1 MSNGRFSLFPGA
13 PSAHNLFSKR
23 AIQYQWRSN
32 GPVFTSAIIIACV
45 AVWVVEMVF
54 SLFWPLGLA
63 TMIYYGRFDP
73 MTAVAQ
79 PWMFLTSMFLH
90 SPKSVLHI
98 LFNML
103 ALWSVGPV
111 LEKMMGHWPFL
122 ALYVLSGLG
131 GGLGLMFWAA
141 LWPGGTG
148 WLGGAYGASGALFG
162 LFAAMLVVYRRIG
175 EDIRSMLVWMA
186 VNFLMPFL
194 VSGIAWQAHVGGFIV
209 GGVFTWLLISGV
221 HALRGKSLTFRTMV
235 YGAVVLA
242 LIVAGVLVCNLSNPA
257 LTYIM

>member
-73 MTAVAQ
+73 LTAVAQ

-131 GGLGLMFWAA
+131 GSWGLP
-141 LWPGGTG
+141 LWTG
-148 WLGGAYGASGALFG
+148 
-162 LFAAMLVVYRRIG
+162 
-175 EDIRSMLVWMA
+175 
-186 VNFLMPFL
+186 
-194 VSGIAWQAHVGGFIV
+194 
-209 GGVFTWLLISGV
+209 
-221 HALRGKSLTFRTMV
+221 
-235 YGAVVLA
+235 
-242 LIVAGVLVCNLSNPA
+242 
-257 LTYIM
+257 

>member
-63 TMIYYGRFDP
+63 TMIYYGRLDP

-131 GGLGLMFWAA
+131 GGLGLMSWAA

-194 VSGIAWQAHVGGFIV
+194 VGGIAWQAHVGGFCGRSTRRGCMRPFT
-209 GGVFTWLLISGV
+209 GGRGGS
-221 HALRGKSLTFRTMV
+221 ARAAGKSACTRC
-235 YGAVVLA
+235 AA
-242 LIVAGVLVCNLSNPA
+242 RA
-257 LTYIM
+257 